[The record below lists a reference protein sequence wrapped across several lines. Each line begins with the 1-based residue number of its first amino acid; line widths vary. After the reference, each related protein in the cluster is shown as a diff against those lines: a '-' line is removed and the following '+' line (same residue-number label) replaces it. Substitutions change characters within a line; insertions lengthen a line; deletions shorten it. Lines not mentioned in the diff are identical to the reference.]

1 MISKSNQFRT
11 LLKSITSLAGAT
23 TITLSLSAIPITLD
37 DLDDFPTA
45 KSAYAKEHKGDK
57 DDKGGGKGDKGDK
70 GGGKGDDKGGRKGG
84 NKGDDKG
91 GRKGGNKGDDK
102 GGSEGSSKSGD
113 SNIAPAVTPPS
124 PAFSGPVSESLKR
137 ALEAI
142 QSFFGGQAGD
152 DLTDEEEADL
162 IRGGWTQPPS

>member
-23 TITLSLSAIPITLD
+23 TFTLSLSAIPITLD

-45 KSAYAKEHKGDK
+45 KSAYAKENKGDK

-70 GGGKGDDKGGRKGG
+70 GDKGGG
-84 NKGDDKG
+84 KGDDKG